1 MPTDRSSTAV
11 FRLPLAM
18 LLVAVLATA
27 GCVYRPHIQQGNLL
41 DVEVVDQVTI
51 GMTRSQVRYLLGTP
65 MIMDPFSPDRWDYV
79 YTLKRGRQRG
89 IDRAHFVVH
98 FDDDKVNR
106 VEKLDLPEP
115 AAPAGGR
122 KASKKPVD
130 REPPAPP
137 SGQQP
142 QPDAP
147 RPSND

>member
-1 MPTDRSSTAV
+1 MSATLRA
-11 FRLPLAM
+11 A
-18 LLVAVLATA
+18 LLLGLVVVAGGIAS
-27 GCVYRPHIQQGNLL
+27 GCVYRPNIQQGNLL
-41 DVEVVDQVTI
+41 EVEDVEQVQT

-137 SGQQP
+137 SVQQP